1 MRLQTDLRATCMGS
15 GGERLRVRVGP
26 GGRREVSGT
35 GTSDERFAGLRP
47 DARAGS
53 IASRD
58 GSSVVSRSVPAEPGI
73 QAYISDWL
81 ADYSG
86 AGGFIDVQ
94 FRCGAP
100 ENAARMCNEAVDRQI

>member
-1 MRLQTDLRATCMGS
+1 
-15 GGERLRVRVGP
+15 
-26 GGRREVSGT
+26 
-35 GTSDERFAGLRP
+35 
-47 DARAGS
+47 
-53 IASRD
+53 
-58 GSSVVSRSVPAEPGI
+58 VVSRSVPAEPGI